1 MAKRSA
7 TSDLNHE
14 NWNEE
19 EAPEEAGTFRK
30 ATPDVMQHRVIRSAK
45 RRSGGIT
52 ENVSTN
58 FAVMNTFKLRI
69 QCLIN
74 EKVPTI

>member
-1 MAKRSA
+1 MAKRNA
-7 TSDLNHE
+7 TSELNHD

-19 EAPEEAGTFRK
+19 EAPEEAGTFCN
-30 ATPDVMQHRVIRSAK
+30 ATPDVMKHRIIRSAK
-45 RRSGGIT
+45 RRSGSST

-69 QCLIN
+69 QCFVN
-74 EKVPTI
+74 EKVPTV